1 MASLADQQHPLGW
14 LLSRDVD
21 PAGPMGISL
30 FHGSVGAAAM
40 GSSTYRW
47 LLANDVDEASRAGA
61 CSATATSL
69 ACVTAWRRAS
79 PGRAKRRVAAAS
91 RRGWAPDDCRQP
103 TQEGPP
109 MRVLVAYATKHGATE
124 GIAARIGDALS
135 RAGHD
140 AEVRDA
146 GDVADLTSYDA
157 FVLGSAAYVGHWRKK
172 AIAVAH
178 RLEQDR
184 GDRPIWLFSSGPPV
198 RLRL

>member
-1 MASLADQQHPLGW
+1 
-14 LLSRDVD
+14 
-21 PAGPMGISL
+21 
-30 FHGSVGAAAM
+30 
-40 GSSTYRW
+40 
-47 LLANDVDEASRAGA
+47 
-61 CSATATSL
+61 
-69 ACVTAWRRAS
+69 
-79 PGRAKRRVAAAS
+79 
-91 RRGWAPDDCRQP
+91 
-103 TQEGPP
+103 

-184 GDRPIWLFSSGPPV
+184 GDRPIWLFSSGPLGDDPTDEQGRDKRDTAEPRELPELV
-198 RLRL
+198 AALQPRDHRVFFGALDPASLTLPEKAMRTLPAGKALLPEGDFRDWDDVDEWVAGIAADLASQ